1 MEALNRIKA
10 DVLAAVGEFR
20 AEILALDGVT
30 GDALAAP
37 AGKLRDKLAF
47 EIHALDR
54 VAIIAGLEAL
64 RHTLGAMCRFRVI
77 GRIGQNALA
86 VKPPALDPGPPERAI
101 DRSRRCRD

>member
-37 AGKLRDKLAF
+37 AEKLRDKLAF

-64 RHTLGAMCRFRVI
+64 RHNLGAMCRFRVI
-77 GRIGQNALA
+77 VPIAQNAPG
-86 VKPPALDPGPPERAI
+86 VNPPAPDPGRPNPP
-101 DRSRRCRD
+101 